1 MNEVAT
7 EYEQMSKCRNAG
19 ALWTLTQRFW
29 LFGTATYAQGDMVTL
44 EQAERNA
51 RRFFNALDLAV
62 LGKRELHEGM
72 RLQRHVFAEQGRL
85 RANTHIHF
93 FIKGRAWHHYSV
105 IKRHAQ
111 PLWLKLTAGARD
123 LVLLDNMGLNRQ
135 RAGYGWKE
143 LRCYAALTP
152 LYTCFVA

>member
-1 MNEVAT
+1 
-7 EYEQMSKCRNAG
+7 
-19 ALWTLTQRFW
+19 
-29 LFGTATYAQGDMVTL
+29 MVTL

-51 RRFFNALDLAV
+51 RRFLNALDRAV
-62 LGKRELHEGM
+62 LPNEKVREDV

-93 FIKGRAWHHYSV
+93 FIKGRAWHHYSA
-105 IKRHAQ
+105 IKRHAE
-111 PLWLKLTAGARD
+111 PLWLKLTTGARD

-143 LRCYAALTP
+143 LRCYDALTP
-152 LYTCFVA
+152 LYSCFVA